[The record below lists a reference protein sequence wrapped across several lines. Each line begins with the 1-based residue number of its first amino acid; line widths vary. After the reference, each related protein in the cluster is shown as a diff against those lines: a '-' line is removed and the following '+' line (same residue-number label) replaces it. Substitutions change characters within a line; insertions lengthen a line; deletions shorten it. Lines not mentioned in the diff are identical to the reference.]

1 MDLEQESKTL
11 VMVYTIIMFQSKYLT
26 NKNPFITNMFKNFHL
41 LKKLKQN
48 DITIVINDPTEIS
61 KENIPYLK
69 ILEYHLHKKNKK
81 RK

>member
-1 MDLEQESKTL
+1 
-11 VMVYTIIMFQSKYLT
+11 
-26 NKNPFITNMFKNFHL
+26 MFKNFHL

-69 ILEYHLHKKNKK
+69 ILEYHLHKKTKK